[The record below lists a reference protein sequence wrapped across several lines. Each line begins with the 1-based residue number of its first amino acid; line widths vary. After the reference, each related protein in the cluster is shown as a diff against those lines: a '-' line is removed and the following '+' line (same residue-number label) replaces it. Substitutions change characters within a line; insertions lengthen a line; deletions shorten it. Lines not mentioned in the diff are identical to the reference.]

1 MDSHIIRHAK
11 IRTIHPHFIQD
22 VVESPKFRKGAF
34 TKKAKSA
41 GHTTARFMRMVIEN
55 PEDFDE
61 TTVRQARFMK
71 TLVSFNK

>member
-1 MDSHIIRHAK
+1 MDSHVIRHAK
-11 IRTIHPHFIQD
+11 MRTAYPNFIQD
-22 VVESPKFRKGAF
+22 VVESPKFNKGGF

-41 GHTTARFMRMVIEN
+41 GHTTARFMRMVLEN

-71 TLVSFNK
+71 TLVSFDK